1 MPGGT
6 PLLLILQKVF
16 WATAIVSIIFIGAV
30 LLAIHRSGHKKHPII
45 VGFLI
50 TSWFTAWIA
59 LLPFFGNVW
68 EYTMPRPLI
77 HANVRTGPPHTICQI
92 NAVLLSYL
100 WTVIPGFG
108 LAFVIEVMRMLVEF
122 IKFSKID
129 EPDNLK
135 KPIAES
141 FRRKGSIDSNG
152 SEESHGSF
160 SSYEPT
166 SISLD
171 SINDVST
178 LSSNPPISTKF
189 KQLWKLHWK
198 KSIILLPLVTALP
211 SFFMVYQLQQVMG
224 WRYVHCKEL
233 YLIHKFMK
241 DLTC

>member
-1 MPGGT
+1 
-6 PLLLILQKVF
+6 
-16 WATAIVSIIFIGAV
+16 
-30 LLAIHRSGHKKHPII
+30 
-45 VGFLI
+45 
-50 TSWFTAWIA
+50 
-59 LLPFFGNVW
+59 
-68 EYTMPRPLI
+68 
-77 HANVRTGPPHTICQI
+77 
-92 NAVLLSYL
+92 
-100 WTVIPGFG
+100 
-108 LAFVIEVMRMLVEF
+108 MLVEF

-224 WRYVHCKEL
+224 WRYVHCKAL